1 MDYLQLTL
9 LAFVQGITEFLPISS
24 SAHLILLPY
33 FLSWDYQGLEIDI
46 ALHLGSLLA
55 IIFYLRADIQRAII
69 GFFNLCAQGFS
80 KTEKTDFTPDN
91 LPNNLLAWHII
102 IATIPAGLVGFF
114 LKDLIEIYLR
124 APLII
129 ALSSILFG
137 LLLAFADRMAQKQD
151 IIISNK
157 AALIIGFAQILALIP
172 GVSRSGITMTAARF
186 LGWHRTQ
193 AARFSMLLAIPII
206 SLSGLVSIIE
216 QLSNNSD
223 SFFWA
228 QFWFAFIASAVFAFI
243 AVWLLMRWLQK
254 FSFMPFII
262 YRILLGVVIIALI

>member
-1 MDYLQLTL
+1 MDYLQLTW

-33 FLSWDYQGLEIDI
+33 FLEWDYQGLEIDI

-55 IIFYLRADIQRAII
+55 IIFYLRADIRRAII
-69 GFFNLCAQGFS
+69 SFFALCA
-80 KTEKTDFTPDN
+80 KMHRKTDVNDLTQTD
-91 LPNNLLAWHII
+91 LLAWHII

-114 LKDLIEIYLR
+114 LKDIIEIYLR

-129 ALSSILFG
+129 ALCSILFG
-137 LLLAFADRMAQKQD
+137 LLLAWADRMVQKQD

-157 AALIIGFAQILALIP
+157 VALFIGFAQILALIP

-206 SLSGLVSIIE
+206 GVSGILSIVE
-216 QLSNNSD
+216 QLSSNSD
-223 SFFWA
+223 RFFWLE
-228 QFWFAFIASAVFAFI
+228 FLFAFIASAIFAFI

-262 YRILLGVVIIALI
+262 YRILLGIVIIALI

>member
-33 FLSWDYQGLEIDI
+33 FLEWDYQGLEIDI

-55 IIFYLRADIQRAII
+55 IIFYLRADIQQAIT
-69 GFFNLCAQGFS
+69 GFFALCARLLD
-80 KTEKTDFTPDN
+80 KTTRHDLAQSD
-91 LPNNLLAWHII
+91 LLAWHII

-114 LKDLIEIYLR
+114 LKDIIEIYLR

-137 LLLAFADRMAQKQD
+137 LLLAIADRMMQKQD
-151 IIISNK
+151 IIVSNK

-186 LGWHRTQ
+186 MGWHRTQ

-206 SLSGLVSIIE
+206 GVSGLLSIIE
-216 QLSNNSD
+216 QLNSNSD
-223 SFFWA
+223 NFFWA
-228 QFWFAFIASAVFAFI
+228 QFLFAFIASALFAFI

>member
-1 MDYLQLTL
+1 MDYLQLTF

-33 FLSWDYQGLEIDI
+33 FLQWGYQGLEIDI

-55 IIFYLRADIQRAII
+55 IIFYLRADIYRII
-69 GFFNLCAQGFS
+69 LGFFTLCS
-80 KTEKTDFTPDN
+80 KIFRKTNMNDLTQSD
-91 LPNNLLAWHII
+91 LLSWHII

-114 LKDLIEIYLR
+114 LKDIIEIYLR
-124 APLII
+124 APFII
-129 ALSSILFG
+129 ALCSILFG
-137 LLLAFADRMAQKQD
+137 LLLAWADRMAQRND

-157 AALIIGFAQILALIP
+157 AALTIGFAQILALIP

-186 LGWHRTQ
+186 LGWQRTE

-206 SLSGLVSIIE
+206 GVSGLLSIAE
-216 QLSNNSD
+216 QLSSNKD
-223 SFFWA
+223 GFFWA
-228 QFWFAFIASAVFAFI
+228 HFLFAFIASAIFAFI

-262 YRILLGVVIIALI
+262 YRILLGVVIIAFI

>member
-33 FLSWDYQGLEIDI
+33 FLEWDYQGLEIDI
-46 ALHLGSLLA
+46 ALHLGSLMA
-55 IIFYLRADIQRAII
+55 IIFYLRADIQHAIT
-69 GFFNLCAQGFS
+69 GFFALCARIFS
-80 KTEKTDFTPDN
+80 KKTSDLAQND
-91 LPNNLLAWHII
+91 LLAWHII

-114 LKDLIEIYLR
+114 LKDIIEIYLR

-137 LLLAFADRMAQKQD
+137 LLLAIADRMVQKQN
-151 IIISNK
+151 IIINNK